1 MQELGL
7 KDRGEEEAEHECE
20 EETSAPQVE
29 PPKRAPDALLSMA
42 VSPKPVTGTTAQAAS
57 RQAVPATGG
66 IGSSCHVSLCGVSV
80 SNGKELTKSEAR
92 EKGSVPLSTYITYV
106 KAAQS
111 LLLVTLMLLS
121 FGLASAA
128 DKISQVREGWETKVA
143 AWLCSFSLGWSCVC
157 IICVVVCSGGSVTGQ
172 RTPASRAIP
181 SPSTWSAT

>member
-7 KDRGEEEAEHECE
+7 KDRGEEEAEHEAE
-20 EETSAPQVE
+20 EETPAPQAE

-42 VSPKPVTGTTAQAAS
+42 VSPKPVTGIHSYTRACNLWHGKLMACVALW
-57 RQAVPATGG
+57 
-66 IGSSCHVSLCGVSV
+66 CVSV

-111 LLLVTLMLLS
+111 LLLVALMLSS

-128 DKISQVREGWETKVA
+128 DKISQVREGWGTLD
-143 AWLCSFSLGWSCVC
+143 WPPSYNYSSISLGWSCVC
-157 IICVVVCSGGSVTGQ
+157 GVVCSGGSVTGQ
-172 RTPASRAIP
+172 RTLP
-181 SPSTWSAT
+181 SHATHSHSTW